1 MVLERVAE
9 YQPWDISCTDVSL
22 PSSIMELEFWAKT
35 QQQWLFTEIK
45 THLLK
50 IDTKKTLLLASC
62 RNLDE
67 SPANKAS

>member
-1 MVLERVAE
+1 
-9 YQPWDISCTDVSL
+9 
-22 PSSIMELEFWAKT
+22 MELEFWAKT
-35 QQQWLFTEIK
+35 QQQCLFTEIK